1 LIGFLFENNITG
13 IGEVGQQRGKGVNFV
28 TVANQY
34 KEQLQKLID
43 KLYSTSPHFI
53 RCIIPNNEKKPG
65 ILEDQI
71 VLDQLRCNGVL
82 EGIRITRKGFP
93 NRIIYAEF
101 LKRYYLLGTKI
112 PRHAPDARGAVASLL
127 DQLGIKAA
135 QYRFGVTK
143 VFFKTGEIGR
153 IEEMRE
159 KKIGELLISVQ
170 AGARGYLARQ
180 FYKRMT
186 ERTVAIRIIQRNIRV
201 WVGFKNWPWWKL
213 FAKVKPLFK
222 SRNFDLEIKEKQ
234 SKIDDLAKKID
245 EESKKNASL
254 ESSVK
259 NLENQLQDIN
269 GKLKKEK
276 ENTQDLEDDKAELEE
291 QKADLQ
297 KKLKTLQAELEDSTA
312 DLGDLEK
319 DRLAAK
325 KEAKELGEKLEIE
338 SKARAQ
344 LEDIKNKQAVELEK
358 LNTLHEQESEEITK
372 LKRSKDQLE
381 KQVEELLDNVDK
393 ESGNRGALEKIKK
406 KLEQEIDETSSKLEE
421 EIKNRNN
428 TEKERKR
435 LEGLYNETK
444 AKLETEQTGRT
455 NEESERKKLQVEHN
469 QLKADMESELKKT
482 DTLTKAKKKI
492 LKMNSKMSKIN
503 WKVQTIPKHLSKNQK
518 EIWKMKLTI

>member
-1 LIGFLFENNITG
+1 MLNLPKKNHPKFIKPRFSKTAFGISHYAGNVEYETLYWLDKNKDPLQDDLQTCMKRSEIALIAFLFENNITG

-234 SKIDDLAKKID
+234 SKIDDLAKK
-245 EESKKNASL
+245 N
-254 ESSVK
+254 
-259 NLENQLQDIN
+259 
-269 GKLKKEK
+269 
-276 ENTQDLEDDKAELEE
+276 
-291 QKADLQ
+291 
-297 KKLKTLQAELEDSTA
+297 
-312 DLGDLEK
+312 
-319 DRLAAK
+319 
-325 KEAKELGEKLEIE
+325 
-338 SKARAQ
+338 
-344 LEDIKNKQAVELEK
+344 
-358 LNTLHEQESEEITK
+358 
-372 LKRSKDQLE
+372 
-381 KQVEELLDNVDK
+381 
-393 ESGNRGALEKIKK
+393 
-406 KLEQEIDETSSKLEE
+406 
-421 EIKNRNN
+421 
-428 TEKERKR
+428 
-435 LEGLYNETK
+435 
-444 AKLETEQTGRT
+444 
-455 NEESERKKLQVEHN
+455 
-469 QLKADMESELKKT
+469 
-482 DTLTKAKKKI
+482 
-492 LKMNSKMSKIN
+492 
-503 WKVQTIPKHLSKNQK
+503 
-518 EIWKMKLTI
+518 